1 MVIRL
6 STRTL
11 LGGGLVLLLAFVG
24 VFTAQQVRAHV
35 GGPETDV
42 IHSCVNNVSGELKI
56 TDSSDNCKG
65 KSDPL
70 DWNAQGIQGD
80 KGDTGD
86 TGATGAKGDK
96 GDKGDTGD
104 TGATGPGANI
114 FYAAVSQNAFI
125 RGDNSG
131 LLSATKLSTGRYK
144 LVFASN
150 VRSCPRTVALGHELG
165 VATNEGFVG
174 ISGEISSINLL
185 TGLGNILVTT
195 FDSSGTLKDAGF
207 SIMVICD

>member
-24 VFTAQQVRAHV
+24 VFTAQQIRAHV
-35 GGPETDV
+35 GGPGTGV
-42 IHSCVNNVSGELKI
+42 IHSCVNDQSGEIKI
-56 TDSSDNCKG
+56 TDSLDECKG
-65 KSDPL
+65 KTSPL
-70 DWNAQGIQGD
+70 DWNAQGIH
-80 KGDTGD
+80 
-86 TGATGAKGDK
+86 

-114 FYAAVSQNAFI
+114 FYAAVSKNAFI
-125 RGDNSG
+125 QGDNSG
-131 LLSATKLSTGRYK
+131 LVSSTKLSTGRYK

-150 VRSCPRTVALGHELG
+150 VRFCPRTVALGHELN

-174 ISGEISSINLL
+174 IPGEISSINLF
-185 TGLGNILVTT
+185 TGTGNILVTT
-195 FDSSGTLKDAGF
+195 FDSSGTLQDAGF